1 MSDTEVSR
9 VRSFNRIVTQRIGA
23 LYDEYLARGR
33 PLGASRMLWEIE
45 SGPRGG
51 TDLRSLRSR
60 LDLDSGY
67 LSRLLRRLEDE
78 GLVRLEPDPSDQRV
92 RLVRLTTA
100 GRRELKLLNRRSDDL
115 ARSLLD
121 PLSGRQRERLADAMG
136 TVERLLTAGLVEI
149 AVDDPAGPG
158 GVACLAAYYAELD
171 LVFEGGFDPEVG
183 MTAHPEELVPPA
195 GLFLLAR
202 LHGEAVGCGGLKFH
216 AEAPT
221 EVKRMWVSP
230 TVRGLG
236 IGRRLLALLED
247 EARARGV
254 QVLQLETNRHL
265 TDAIALYRS
274 TGYVEVPAFNDQPG
288 AHHWFE
294 KHLA

>member
-1 MSDTEVSR
+1 MSATEVSR
-9 VRSFNRIVTQRIGA
+9 VRSFNRIVTQRVGA
-23 LYDEYLARGR
+23 LYDEYLACGR
-33 PLGASRMLWEIE
+33 PLGASRLLWEIE
-45 SGPRGG
+45 SGPPGG

-78 GLVRLEPDPSDQRV
+78 GLVRLQPDQSDQRV
-92 RLVRLTTA
+92 RLVRLTPA
-100 GRRELKLLNRRSDDL
+100 GRRELRVLNRRSDDL

-121 PLSGRQRERLADAMG
+121 PLSTRQRERLADAMG
-136 TVERLLTAGLVEI
+136 TVERLLTVGLVEI

-158 GVACLAAYYAELD
+158 GAACLAAYYAELD

-183 MTAHPEELVPPA
+183 MTAHPEELVAPA

-216 AEAPT
+216 ADAPT

-230 TVRGLG
+230 TVRCLG

-265 TDAIALYRS
+265 TDAIALYLS

-294 KHLA
+294 KHLT